1 MLNFL
6 LILIVIAVAVAPLV
20 QFLPSKRQREIAGLR
35 EYAAVHGLFVEFR
48 DAPVRVPVV
57 GQTRGVIYYGKRLPT
72 SRQDT
77 VVSAAWAKDDEGWRS
92 VGPRLPVPAPL
103 EELSVEVIAASVDQ
117 FSCGV
122 YWRETEGE
130 AGVEQ
135 IKQILE
141 RWCALLIQ

>member
-1 MLNFL
+1 MLTFL
-6 LILIVIAVAVAPLV
+6 LIIFVIAIAVAPLV

-35 EYAAVHGLFVEFR
+35 EYAAVHDLFVEFR
-48 DAPVRVPVV
+48 DAPVRVAGS
-57 GQTRGVIYYGKRLPT
+57 GQARDVIYYGKRLPS
-72 SRQDT
+72 SRSTT
-77 VVSAAWAKDDEGWRS
+77 VVSGVWTRDAQGWRS

-103 EELSVEVIAASVDQ
+103 LDLSVEVIAAGVDQ

-130 AGVEQ
+130 DGVEQ

-141 RWCALLIQ
+141 RWCELLIQ